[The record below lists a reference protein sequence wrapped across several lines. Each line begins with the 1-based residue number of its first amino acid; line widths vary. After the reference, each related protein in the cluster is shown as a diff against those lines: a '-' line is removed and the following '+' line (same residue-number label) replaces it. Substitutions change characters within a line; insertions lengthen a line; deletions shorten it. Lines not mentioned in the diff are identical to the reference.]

1 MVLGSESGTQ
11 QQRAAWQNKK
21 EVLLSPL
28 TSPCSPYVAICV
40 LFSLFLFAPKKI
52 ILLATFLFL
61 SYSALYSL
69 AGIDACFVSELAK
82 FRTSKV
88 ALRAALSKPKHLA
101 RWVDYLETKRSE
113 VAFTIFGGLN
123 LDIETVTKFVTF

>member
-1 MVLGSESGTQ
+1 MDD
-11 QQRAAWQNKK
+11 
-21 EVLLSPL
+21 
-28 TSPCSPYVAICV
+28 
-40 LFSLFLFAPKKI
+40 SLAPKQI

-101 RWVDYLETKRSE
+101 RWVGYLETKRSE

-123 LDIETVTKFVTF
+123 LDIETVTKFVTFQTLSILVSMSGGNNGGSI